1 MIEELDVIA
10 LTHPFPCPPTAVFRR
25 TPFARAAD
33 SCFPENPSHARP
45 GEGDPL
51 LLTQLFR
58 QMDLIEPFVPLSSSV
73 TTGHRVSSST
83 AFLGA
88 FPRFPCASAATPR
101 CR

>member
-58 QMDLIEPFVPLSSSV
+58 QMDLIEPFVGSPAIPMMPNTRFLI
-73 TTGHRVSSST
+73 TGPSGTHVGRDSD
-83 AFLGA
+83 ARIGA
-88 FPRFPCASAATPR
+88 D
-101 CR
+101 

>member
-10 LTHPFPCPPTAVFRR
+10 FTHPFPCPPTAVFRR

-58 QMDLIEPFVPLSSSV
+58 QMDLIEPFVGSPALSMLSIK
-73 TTGHRVSSST
+73 
-83 AFLGA
+83 
-88 FPRFPCASAATPR
+88 PRAATVAAADRTCLARTSLASPA
-101 CR
+101 